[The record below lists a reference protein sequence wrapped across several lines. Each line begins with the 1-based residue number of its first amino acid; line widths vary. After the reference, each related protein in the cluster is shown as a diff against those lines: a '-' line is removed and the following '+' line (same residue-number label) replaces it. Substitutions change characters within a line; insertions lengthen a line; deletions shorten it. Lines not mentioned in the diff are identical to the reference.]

1 METSLESY
9 QRKFAIMRH
18 QQGLLYQEYAEEKK
32 VLTTVLCFINC
43 LFNLTDD
50 ADFLNC

>member
-1 METSLESY
+1 MVEKMETSLESY

-32 VLTTVLCFINC
+32 VLEIALCIINC
-43 LFNLTDD
+43 LYGLNGD
-50 ADFLNC
+50 AD